1 MKRLKAM
8 PAEQD
13 FAEFFRSAYRPLLRD
28 IIFVSGNPHEAED
41 ALCAAML
48 EVLDRWDRID
58 NPRGYTRRAAISN
71 VIKNKQ
77 RGLSRI
83 QGRLIEQGQLPAAHG
98 LDSGLSAWEEQEW
111 VTQLLKSLPRA
122 EQEVIAYMIDQF
134 TRREIAQLLGKTEA
148 AVRQNLRA
156 ARKRLTAFL
165 VEGNR

>member
-71 VIKNKQ
+71 LIKNKQ
-77 RGLSRI
+77 RGLGRSRA
-83 QGRLIEQGQLPAAHG
+83 G
-98 LDSGLSAWEEQEW
+98 
-111 VTQLLKSLPRA
+111 
-122 EQEVIAYMIDQF
+122 
-134 TRREIAQLLGKTEA
+134 
-148 AVRQNLRA
+148 
-156 ARKRLTAFL
+156 
-165 VEGNR
+165 